1 MRLQEQILKEFNK
14 VYYLLIFC
22 INYIEQ
28 MYEYYVEEKEGINMN
43 NLDVI
48 KRKAVQI
55 FSEEDLDRKLNSGK
69 KLTIK
74 LGADPSRPDLHIGHS
89 VVLRVLKAFQDMGHE
104 VVFVIGDFTGMIGD
118 PSGKSKTRPALTFE
132 QTRKSAETYLE
143 QATKILDKDKTR
155 IAFNSEW
162 LSKMNFEDVIKLCS
176 KYTVARIMER
186 DDFKNRFENGLPLS
200 MHELLYPLMQG
211 YDSVALNADIEIGGT
226 DQTFNL
232 LVGRDLQ
239 KDYNQDPQI
248 VMTFPLLVGLDG
260 KEKMSKS
267 LDNYIGLN
275 DDPFDKVVKS
285 MKIPDD
291 VLRQYFELATDL
303 SSDRIDE
310 IMDGDIRDAHFE
322 FARELLKMYDDVS
335 EFDEL
340 KQKYL
345 DVAHGG
351 VRNNIEAVCIDE
363 KQINVCKLLVKVG
376 FANSKGE
383 AKRMVL
389 GNGVRIDSELVSDVT
404 AVIDLS
410 DGEKVLQFGKN
421 KFIKVF

>member
-1 MRLQEQILKEFNK
+1 
-14 VYYLLIFC
+14 
-22 INYIEQ
+22 
-28 MYEYYVEEKEGINMN
+28 MN
-43 NLDVI
+43 NLEII

-55 FSEEDLDRKLNSGK
+55 FSEQDLDKKLNSGK

-89 VVLRVLKAFQDMGHE
+89 VVLRVLKNFQDMGHE

-118 PSGKSKTRPALTFE
+118 PSGKSKTRPSLTFE
-132 QTRKSAETYLE
+132 ETRKSAETYLE
-143 QATKILDKDKTR
+143 QATKILDRDKTR

-162 LSKMNFEDVIKLCS
+162 LSKLNFGDVIKLCS

-232 LVGRDLQ
+232 LVGRELQ
-239 KDYNQDPQI
+239 KDYEQEPQI

-275 DDPFDKVVKS
+275 DTPFAKLEKS
-285 MKIPDD
+285 MRIPDE
-291 VLRQYFELATDL
+291 VLRQYFELATDMP
-303 SSDRIDE
+303 IDE
-310 IMDGDIRDAHFE
+310 INSILNGDIREAHFE
-322 FARELLKMYDDVS
+322 FAKELIRMYDTNVDF
-335 EFDEL
+335 EEI
-340 KQKYL
+340 KNRYL
-345 DVAHGG
+345 NIANGG
-351 VRNNIEAVCIDE
+351 IPDDIKEVCIE
-363 KQINVCKLLVKVG
+363 NKQINVCDLLVELNI
-376 FANSKGE
+376 ASSRSD
-383 AKRMVL
+383 AKRKIE
-389 GNGVRIDSELVSDVT
+389 GKGIKIDAELQLDVNE
-404 AVIDLS
+404 VIDFS
-410 DGEKVLQFGKN
+410 NGAKVVQFGKS
-421 KFIKVF
+421 KFIKVK

>member
-1 MRLQEQILKEFNK
+1 
-14 VYYLLIFC
+14 
-22 INYIEQ
+22 
-28 MYEYYVEEKEGINMN
+28 MN
-43 NLDVI
+43 NLEII

-55 FSEEDLDRKLNSGK
+55 FSEQDLDKKLNSGK

-89 VVLRVLKAFQDMGHE
+89 VVLRVLKNFQDMGHE

-132 QTRKSAETYLE
+132 ETRKSAETYLE
-143 QATKILDKDKTR
+143 QATKILDRDKTR
-155 IAFNSEW
+155 IVFNSEW
-162 LSKMNFEDVIKLCS
+162 LSKLNFEDVIKLCS

-232 LVGRDLQ
+232 LVGRELQ
-239 KDYNQDPQI
+239 KDYEQEPQI

-275 DDPFDKVVKS
+275 DTPFAKLEKS
-285 MKIPDD
+285 MRIPDE
-291 VLRQYFELATDL
+291 VLKQYFELATDMP
-303 SSDRIDE
+303 IDE
-310 IMDGDIRDAHFE
+310 INSILNGDIREAHFE
-322 FARELLKMYDDVS
+322 FAKELIRMYDTNVDFEEIKNRYLNIANGGIPDDIKEVCI
-335 EFDEL
+335 ENKQMNVCDLLVEL
-340 KQKYL
+340 NIASSRSDAKRKIEGKGIKIDAELQL
-345 DVAHGG
+345 DV
-351 VRNNIEAVCIDE
+351 NE
-363 KQINVCKLLVKVG
+363 
-376 FANSKGE
+376 
-383 AKRMVL
+383 
-389 GNGVRIDSELVSDVT
+389 
-404 AVIDLS
+404 VIDFS
-410 DGEKVLQFGKN
+410 NGAKVVQFGKS
-421 KFIKVF
+421 KFIKVK

>member
-1 MRLQEQILKEFNK
+1 ME
-14 VYYLLIFC
+14 
-22 INYIEQ
+22 
-28 MYEYYVEEKEGINMN
+28 
-43 NLDVI
+43 NLEII

-55 FSEEDLDRKLNSGK
+55 FNEEDLDRKIKSGK

-89 VVLRVLKAFQDMGHE
+89 VVLRVLKQFQDMGHE
-104 VVFVIGDFTGMIGD
+104 VVFVVGDFTGMIGD
-118 PSGKSKTRPALTFE
+118 PSGKSKTRPSLTFE

-143 QATKILDKDKTR
+143 QATKILDKEKTR

-162 LSKMNFEDVIKLCS
+162 LSKMNFEDVIKLAS
-176 KYTVARIMER
+176 HYTVARIMER
-186 DDFKNRFENGLPLS
+186 DDFKNRFENNLPLS

-239 KDYNQDPQI
+239 KDYGQESQV

-267 LDNYIGLN
+267 LDNYIGISE
-275 DDPFDKVVKS
+275 DPFTKLEKS

-303 SSDRIDE
+303 PTDE
-310 IMDGDIRDAHFE
+310 IDAIMNDDIREAHFK
-322 FARELLKMYDDVS
+322 FAKELLKMYDDVN
-335 EFDEL
+335 EFENL

-345 DVAHGG
+345 NIAKGGIPTDVKELKIQEDEI
-351 VRNNIEAVCIDE
+351 NICD
-363 KQINVCKLLVKVG
+363 LLVRAG
-376 FANSKGE
+376 FASSKGE
-383 AKRMVL
+383 AKRMIK
-389 GNGVRIDSELVSDVT
+389 GNGVKLNSKVVNDISET
-404 AVIDLS
+404 IITK
-410 DGEKVLQFGKN
+410 EKNIIQFGKN
-421 KFIKVF
+421 KFKKVIKG